1 MAGAP
6 RPIVIIDTSVFV
18 KDALSKNRA
27 GAASQ
32 ILALAP
38 AIAHIVTCDDIVEE
52 TLEKIVQHAGWSRAQ
67 VLEVYGAVLAA
78 AVVVTPVPERE
89 DHRRFVNDDADDT
102 MFVRVAEAIYEQA
115 EGLIAADQL
124 RIIVSE
130 NTHHLRPGSGY
141 AGFLCRTA
149 AGAVR
154 ALTED

>member
-1 MAGAP
+1 MADAP
-6 RPIVIIDTSVFV
+6 RPILIIDTSVFV
-18 KDALSKNRA
+18 KDALSKNRT
-27 GAASQ
+27 GTASQ

-38 AIAHIVTCDDIVEE
+38 AIGYIVTCDEIVEE
-52 TLEKIVQHAGWSRAQ
+52 MVEKIVQHAGWTRVQ
-67 VLEVYGAVLAA
+67 VLEVYGAILAA

-115 EGLIAADQL
+115 EGLIAADQM

-149 AGAVR
+149 ADAVR
-154 ALTED
+154 ALTDD